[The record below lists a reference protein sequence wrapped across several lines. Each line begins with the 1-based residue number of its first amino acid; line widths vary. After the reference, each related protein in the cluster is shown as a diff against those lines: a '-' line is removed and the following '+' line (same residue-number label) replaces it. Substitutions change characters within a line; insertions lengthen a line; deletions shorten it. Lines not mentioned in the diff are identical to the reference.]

1 MSTVVSVNVGIARPY
16 RRGERVWQS
25 GIVKAPVAGSVSL
38 VATGVV
44 GDEQADLENHGGADK
59 AVLAYGASRYRLW
72 NENHGLPASPGGFG
86 ENLTIDGLTEETAC
100 IGDTL
105 SVGTSLLQVTQ
116 PRLPCWKLAER
127 WERPDLTR
135 LVKETGW
142 SGWYLRVLEPGS
154 VAAGDTVSLLSRPHP
169 DWTVLTATRIGR
181 MRNHPGLLELA
192 ALPELSEAW
201 RQTLRA
207 RAL

>member
-1 MSTVVSVNVGIARPY
+1 MSTLESVNVGIARPY

-25 GIVKAPVAGSVSL
+25 GIVKEPVAGSVDL
-38 VATGVV
+38 EATGVV

-59 AVLAYGASRYRLW
+59 AVLAYGASRYPQW
-72 NENHGLPASPGGFG
+72 NEDHGLPASPGGFG
-86 ENLTIDGLTEETAC
+86 ENLTIAGHTEETAC

-127 WERPDLTR
+127 WGRPDLIR
-135 LVKETGW
+135 LVEETGW

-154 VAAGDTVSLLSRPHP
+154 VAAGDTVTLLDRPHP
-169 DWTVLTATRIGR
+169 DWTVLTAARTGR
-181 MRNHPGLLELA
+181 MRNPPDLRELA
-192 ALPELSEAW
+192 ALPELSLAW

-207 RAL
+207 RAR